1 MKRILLSNCQQGINQ
16 KYGTIFLNDSNIESK
31 LKKSTAVFIDL
42 IDEHMCKESGYTLKS
57 FIGIE
62 MNVDEY
68 EPLRGSSYIDLPKFL
83 KVRSVSLIFKTMI
96 TSVSVLLL
104 NQHYVQ

>member
-1 MKRILLSNCQQGINQ
+1 MSERLQLIFVKVKVIDET
-16 KYGTIFLNDSNIESK
+16 TIHEYITVKLPTRDEPEVRYKFLNDSNIESK

-62 MNVDEY
+62 MDIDEY
-68 EPLRGSSYIDLPKFL
+68 EPMRGSSYIDLPKFL
-83 KVRSVSLIFKTMI
+83 
-96 TSVSVLLL
+96 
-104 NQHYVQ
+104 

>member
-1 MKRILLSNCQQGINQ
+1 M
-16 KYGTIFLNDSNIESK
+16 NDSNIESK

-83 KVRSVSLIFKTMI
+83 KDKKCIINIQNNNHKCFIFALESALRPVKTHA
-96 TSVSVLLL
+96 
-104 NQHYVQ
+104 NRP